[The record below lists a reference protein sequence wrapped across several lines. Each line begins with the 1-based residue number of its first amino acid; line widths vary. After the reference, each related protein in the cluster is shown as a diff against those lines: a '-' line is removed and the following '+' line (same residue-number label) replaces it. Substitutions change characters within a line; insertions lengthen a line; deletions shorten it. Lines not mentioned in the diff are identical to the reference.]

1 MRPLRVF
8 RKRKAA
14 GKCFTRIFRRPLKRV
29 TVCSGTNCLK
39 ATKKADWAATPPQM
53 VANLFVDYW
62 LVRVVILDNGRGR
75 GKTYDRSIFLVSANQ
90 TIYRRKAVTFG
101 TTATTNRNFPNSL
114 DPHALSK
121 YFPP

>member
-1 MRPLRVF
+1 MPRMGPLRVF

-29 TVCSGTNCLK
+29 TVCSGTSCLK

-62 LVRVVILDNGRGR
+62 LARVVILDNGREG
-75 GKTYDRSIFLVSANQ
+75 GKH
-90 TIYRRKAVTFG
+90 TIARY
-101 TTATTNRNFPNSL
+101 SL
-114 DPHALSK
+114 SVRTK
-121 YFPP
+121 QYTEGKQ